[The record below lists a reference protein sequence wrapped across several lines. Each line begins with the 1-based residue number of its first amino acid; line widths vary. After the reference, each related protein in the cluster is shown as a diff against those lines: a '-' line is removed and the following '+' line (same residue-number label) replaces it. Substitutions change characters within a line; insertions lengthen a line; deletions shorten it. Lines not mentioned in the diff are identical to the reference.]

1 MKAVEIAQRRK
12 EITELLYQQNELKVS
27 DLVKTFQV
35 SDETI
40 RKDLTYLAKEGVL
53 KKQHGK
59 AILVKEK
66 ELAPV
71 FQRTTQ
77 FPEKDRITQ
86 AALALITNEDYSIG
100 LDQGSTLALLAKKS
114 CP

>member
-59 AILVKEK
+59 ATLVKEK
-66 ELAPV
+66 SWHPSFNGPRNFL
-71 FQRTTQ
+71 
-77 FPEKDRITQ
+77 KRI
-86 AALALITNEDYSIG
+86 
-100 LDQGSTLALLAKKS
+100 GSHKLL
-114 CP
+114 